1 MIRRS
6 LGLHVYSAL
15 FCSALLFC
23 SEISRTHNSQ
33 LHAKLLFQSSSSV
46 VDRIFKIQSG
56 FILVES
62 SNHRLAFVDEK
73 GNLQH
78 QIGSIGQGVGEL
90 YYPGDLVQDNAKN
103 FYVFETRNHRI
114 QVFDSS
120 GKSLRVFKV
129 EPQPYGMAIT
139 SKGELLLGQPAK
151 GKLIS
156 VYSTEGLFLRS
167 FGDLRKASDFYGP
180 KLQSADKTMR
190 ESINRILI
198 TCDDSDNI
206 YVVFLGAP
214 FWRKYSPDGQLI
226 FEKKID
232 FPDAQRSID
241 ELSNTLK
248 AHATVKFD
256 EDQTAVPYITTGI
269 AVDRSNHV
277 LFSLRWDKS
286 WIAEASTDGASGSAF
301 SLVNQKLIVRNITAD
316 TDQTIF
322 ALGANIGHYNEVY
335 KINIPASAP
344 DSERK

>member
-1 MIRRS
+1 MIKRS
-6 LGLHVYSAL
+6 FALHVCCAL
-15 FCSALLFC
+15 FGSALLFC
-23 SEISRTHNSQ
+23 SEMPSPHTLQ
-33 LHAKLLFQSSSSV
+33 VHAILSFQSSSSV
-46 VDRIFKIQSG
+46 VDRILKIQSG

-73 GNLQH
+73 GNLTQ
-78 QIGSIGQGVGEL
+78 QIGSIGQGAGEL
-90 YYPGDLVQDNAKN
+90 YYPGDLVQDKAKN

-120 GKSLRVFKV
+120 GKSLRTFKV

-156 VYSTEGLFLRS
+156 AYSADGHFLRS
-167 FGDLRKASDFYGP
+167 FGDLHKASDFYGP
-180 KLQSADKTMR
+180 KLKSADKAMR
-190 ESINRILI
+190 ESINRVLI
-198 TCDDSDNI
+198 TCDDSDYI

-214 FWRKYSPDGQLI
+214 FWRKYSPDGRLL

-232 FPDAQRSID
+232 FPDAQRIID

-256 EDQTAVPYITTGI
+256 EDQTSLPYITTGI
-269 AVDRSNHV
+269 TVDRSNHV

-286 WIAEASTDGASGSAF
+286 WIAEASTDGASGPAF
-301 SLVNQKLIVRNITAD
+301 SLLDQKLIVRNIIAD

-335 KINIPASAP
+335 KIKIPASAQG
-344 DSERK
+344 SNKK